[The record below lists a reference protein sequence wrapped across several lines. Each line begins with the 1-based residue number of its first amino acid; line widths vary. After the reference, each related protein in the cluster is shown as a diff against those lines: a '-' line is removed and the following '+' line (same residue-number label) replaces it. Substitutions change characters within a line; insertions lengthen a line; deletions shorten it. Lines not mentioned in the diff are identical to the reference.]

1 MKEAV
6 RFTGDRCGDE
16 GSQTDRGYLQVN
28 VMGNVPTRW
37 IASFG

>member
-16 GSQTDRGYLQVN
+16 GSQTDYLQVN